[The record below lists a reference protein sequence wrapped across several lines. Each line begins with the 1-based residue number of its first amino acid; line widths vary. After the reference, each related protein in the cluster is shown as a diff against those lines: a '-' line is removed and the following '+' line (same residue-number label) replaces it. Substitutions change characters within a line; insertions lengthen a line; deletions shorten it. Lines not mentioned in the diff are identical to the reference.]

1 MSSNTLWFGGI
12 GVLGFNLGALSA
24 TDPTLVGSY
33 LRRALA
39 LVASG
44 EVTVHIAEQ
53 VPIQD
58 APRVL
63 AALRAGTTVGK
74 AVLIHQLP

>member
-1 MSSNTLWFGGI
+1 M
-12 GVLGFNLGALSA
+12 
-24 TDPTLVGSY
+24 
-33 LRRALA
+33 
-39 LVASG
+39 
-44 EVTVHIAEQ
+44 HIAEQ